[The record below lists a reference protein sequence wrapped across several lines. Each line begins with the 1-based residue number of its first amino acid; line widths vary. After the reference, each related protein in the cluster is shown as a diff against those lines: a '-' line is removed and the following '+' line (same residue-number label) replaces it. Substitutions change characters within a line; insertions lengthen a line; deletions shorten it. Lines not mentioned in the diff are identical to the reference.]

1 MRIPH
6 RSKPTSD
13 WRRRHFCLL
22 WTACV
27 ALLTLPG
34 ADASPRGHAARPR
47 GGAESGHQ
55 RAPDAVQ
62 RAPGGTEVWHRQL
75 ALDHARKGGRRKA
88 SGAKAA
94 VDVAGP
100 NICGTKCCPGWTV
113 AQKTK
118 QCTKPRCQPRCHNR
132 AVCRQQNICECRPG
146 FRGHRCEHANIAP
159 ASTALPWVVVPTP
172 PPVSTTTPTS
182 TATSSPAAK
191 ATHAVESE
199 AYPVTNKQ
207 YALRWQLLSLKEAQN
222 MLLKKTLANGGQGK
236 KITSIMLKYID
247 TERDKLLA
255 SPTGAPVAS
264 MKTFHTE
271 RGLYTLILSLDPVSS
286 QTARQRAGA
295 AASGG
300 AAAGHGAER
309 IKVLFTPTICKVRCT
324 QGRCTN
330 FCERGNVTTL
340 YNSHGNGQ
348 SAGGHGF
355 RVFLCPM
362 LCQNGGIC
370 IQKDRCICPP
380 NFTGKFCQIPV
391 LSSSTNDIEKT
402 PPSPSMPVTEQLMQ
416 SEYILPLQNQQA
428 GHASGAGLVKVRV
441 QHPPEASVKIH
452 QVIKVGHGPT
462 AREQSETVTWS
473 AGLSGARTS
482 VLPGERAEAPPPIV
496 QAQTIRGDATYTE
509 SSGFKYCF
517 REVRN
522 GQCSSP
528 LPGLRSQETC
538 CRGVGRAWGINDC
551 TLCPANT
558 ENFANG
564 EGSCP
569 KGFER
574 INGTQCVDVNECSEP
589 GICEN
594 GDCVNTRGSYTCVCR
609 PGYLLDTS
617 HGICISHKVI
627 SEEKHQCYRVVSA
640 GVCSLP
646 ILKNIT
652 KQICCCS
659 RVGKAWGRK
668 CETCPFFG
676 SAAFKEICPA
686 GPGYHYSANN
696 LQINQRLV
704 EYHSTGQQVLVSNTG
719 ASAAPD
725 TRPQQPDRINPQV
738 PQARPHQPTSTGS
751 LSPEAWPQQPS
762 IARQAGSGTTQPTRV
777 LTPVFR
783 TQTGRPL
790 VPATPRP
797 HLLRPES
804 PVCESRPQICGAGR
818 CVDQPGGRHTCLCD
832 PGHQLNAQRTQC
844 QDINECLLTPG
855 LCPVGVCENTPG
867 SYRCSCPSGFQT
879 NFQQTQCQDVDEC
892 RQVPNPCI
900 NGQCENTPGS
910 YKCVCRIGF
919 KLQGDNCKDNDECD
933 DPLRCPGQ
941 ECVNSQ
947 GSYRCVPCQ
956 PGFGLLHGQCS
967 DIDECRQTPNP
978 CSNSQC
984 ENTPGSYKCVC
995 RTGFKR
1001 QGNSCIDVNECENAL
1016 RCPGQECVNSHGS
1029 FRCVSCRPGFR
1040 LQNGKC
1046 ADVDECRQTPSPCSN
1061 GQCENTLSSYRCV
1074 CHTGFR
1080 LQGNNCTDV
1089 NECIRTPPPCGGGVC
1104 ENTLG
1109 SYRCATCQSGFK
1121 LLNGQCSDV
1130 NECVE
1135 TPGICSNGRCE
1146 NTPGSFRCACR
1157 NGYRQEGDRCT
1168 DVDECENAL
1177 QCPGKECV
1185 NLDGSFQCV
1194 TCKPGF
1200 SLQNGQCQ
1208 DVDECSQT
1216 PRVCANGRCK
1226 NAAGGYRCECYIG
1239 FQLQD
1244 NVCTD
1249 INECEDPLQCPGQQC
1264 VNSQGSYRCVPCRV
1278 GYSMQ
1283 NGKCSDVDE
1292 CQGPQVCGPES
1303 LCVNTDGSYH
1313 CECKPGYR
1321 ALGQQCRDINE
1332 CMEGEY
1338 CFPRG
1343 ECINT
1348 KGSYRCQCAPGYRTG
1363 ADGTSCLDEDEC
1375 ARPGVCQDGH
1385 CVNSEGSFQCRC
1397 QAGFTTN
1404 PEKTACLDVDECVDS
1419 EGAVCGTQR
1428 CENTIGSYRCFTS
1441 CEPGYRVTATGECV
1455 DVNECANETVCGKHS
1470 FCQNLIGTY
1479 QCMCDQGYVAAGD
1492 AGGCVDENECETM
1505 QGVCGTAHC
1514 ENVEGSFM
1522 CDCPNPEEVFNPRSG
1537 QCIRQ
1542 PREDPGTSSI
1552 SSTTTVVRRP
1562 GGNSASLP
1570 PAKHGEVRQC
1580 YYNMADPSSCNVLA
1594 HNTTHQECCC
1604 TVGWGWGLE
1613 CVYEGCPQLGT
1624 VEFQSLC
1631 PSGRGYVTTGHSA
1644 FSYRDVDECKLFD
1657 KEVCKNGRCVNN
1669 IPGYSCYCSSGF
1681 YYHNERLEC
1690 VDNDECA
1697 VEEPP
1702 CLGGICINTMG
1713 SYYCTCEPPLVLDDS
1728 QQSCV
1733 NTTGLSVDDS
1743 LSVCWQHVTAD
1754 LVCQRLLRGR
1764 QVTFSECCCQHGEAW
1779 SFSCALCP
1787 ATDSEEYE
1795 RLCSPVLGPA
1805 FPPPFPDRYSP
1816 GPLPGPYPG
1825 PRRGGGGSY
1834 ALPYEPDPYSEPFPP
1849 RQDYPLPVYED
1860 YSPFGGRRSGLR
1872 ERPPGSY
1879 SRSETPYSTGPGPD
1893 LYYDEAD
1900 FDPQYDPPR
1909 PGPGPPFR
1917 ITDPRSEQAFGMHPP
1932 PPSVPEGL
1940 PLSLAPLPDNSPYSE
1955 DGREE
1960 RWRFPPPFPPF
1971 RDSRRGETPRRVFE
1985 RRFESYEGLG
1995 ADECGIVHGCEN
2007 GRCIRVAEG
2016 YTCDCFT
2023 GYQLEM
2029 TSMACIDI
2037 NECEEPDIP
2046 DCINGRCINTDG
2058 SYRCQCLVGFI
2069 MSRRPNYCIPA

>member
-1 MRIPH
+1 M
-6 RSKPTSD
+6 
-13 WRRRHFCLL
+13 
-22 WTACV
+22 
-27 ALLTLPG
+27 
-34 ADASPRGHAARPR
+34 
-47 GGAESGHQ
+47 
-55 RAPDAVQ
+55 
-62 RAPGGTEVWHRQL
+62 
-75 ALDHARKGGRRKA
+75 
-88 SGAKAA
+88 
-94 VDVAGP
+94 
-100 NICGTKCCPGWTV
+100 
-113 AQKTK
+113 
-118 QCTKPRCQPRCHNR
+118 
-132 AVCRQQNICECRPG
+132 
-146 FRGHRCEHANIAP
+146 
-159 ASTALPWVVVPTP
+159 
-172 PPVSTTTPTS
+172 
-182 TATSSPAAK
+182 
-191 ATHAVESE
+191 
-199 AYPVTNKQ
+199 
-207 YALRWQLLSLKEAQN
+207 
-222 MLLKKTLANGGQGK
+222 
-236 KITSIMLKYID
+236 
-247 TERDKLLA
+247 KL
-255 SPTGAPVAS
+255 
-264 MKTFHTE
+264 
-271 RGLYTLILSLDPVSS
+271 
-286 QTARQRAGA
+286 
-295 AASGG
+295 
-300 AAAGHGAER
+300 
-309 IKVLFTPTICKVRCT
+309 C
-324 QGRCTN
+324 
-330 FCERGNVTTL
+330 
-340 YNSHGNGQ
+340 
-348 SAGGHGF
+348 
-355 RVFLCPM
+355 LCP
-362 LCQNGGIC
+362 
-370 IQKDRCICPP
+370 
-380 NFTGKFCQIPV
+380 
-391 LSSSTNDIEKT
+391 
-402 PPSPSMPVTEQLMQ
+402 
-416 SEYILPLQNQQA
+416 
-428 GHASGAGLVKVRV
+428 GAGLVKVRV

-762 IARQAGSGTTQPTRV
+762 IAPNQTEEITHLMLLYRFNSV
-777 LTPVFR
+777 L
-783 TQTGRPL
+783 
-790 VPATPRP
+790 
-797 HLLRPES
+797 PES

-900 NGQCENTPGS
+900 
-910 YKCVCRIGF
+910 
-919 KLQGDNCKDNDECD
+919 
-933 DPLRCPGQ
+933 
-941 ECVNSQ
+941 
-947 GSYRCVPCQ
+947 
-956 PGFGLLHGQCS
+956 
-967 DIDECRQTPNP
+967 
-978 CSNSQC
+978 
-984 ENTPGSYKCVC
+984 
-995 RTGFKR
+995 
-1001 QGNSCIDVNECENAL
+1001 
-1016 RCPGQECVNSHGS
+1016 
-1029 FRCVSCRPGFR
+1029 
-1040 LQNGKC
+1040 
-1046 ADVDECRQTPSPCSN
+1046 
-1061 GQCENTLSSYRCV
+1061 
-1074 CHTGFR
+1074 
-1080 LQGNNCTDV
+1080 
-1089 NECIRTPPPCGGGVC
+1089 
-1104 ENTLG
+1104 
-1109 SYRCATCQSGFK
+1109 
-1121 LLNGQCSDV
+1121 
-1130 NECVE
+1130 
-1135 TPGICSNGRCE
+1135 CSNGRCE

-1168 DVDECENAL
+1168 
-1177 QCPGKECV
+1177 
-1185 NLDGSFQCV
+1185 
-1194 TCKPGF
+1194 
-1200 SLQNGQCQ
+1200 

-1404 PEKTACLDVDECVDS
+1404 PEKTACLGKYRPIFISLYPYVTPTSYSFTSSSPPCLPPDVDECVDS

-1537 QCIRQ
+1537 QCIRH
-1542 PREDPGTSSI
+1542 
-1552 SSTTTVVRRP
+1552 
-1562 GGNSASLP
+1562 GG
-1570 PAKHGEVRQC
+1570 Q
-1580 YYNMADPSSCNVLA
+1580 
-1594 HNTTHQECCC
+1594 
-1604 TVGWGWGLE
+1604 WW
-1613 CVYEGCPQLGT
+1613 
-1624 VEFQSLC
+1624 
-1631 PSGRGYVTTGHSA
+1631 PSG
-1644 FSYRDVDECKLFD
+1644 
-1657 KEVCKNGRCVNN
+1657 
-1669 IPGYSCYCSSGF
+1669 
-1681 YYHNERLEC
+1681 
-1690 VDNDECA
+1690 
-1697 VEEPP
+1697 
-1702 CLGGICINTMG
+1702 
-1713 SYYCTCEPPLVLDDS
+1713 
-1728 QQSCV
+1728 
-1733 NTTGLSVDDS
+1733 
-1743 LSVCWQHVTAD
+1743 
-1754 LVCQRLLRGR
+1754 
-1764 QVTFSECCCQHGEAW
+1764 
-1779 SFSCALCP
+1779 
-1787 ATDSEEYE
+1787 
-1795 RLCSPVLGPA
+1795 
-1805 FPPPFPDRYSP
+1805 
-1816 GPLPGPYPG
+1816 
-1825 PRRGGGGSY
+1825 
-1834 ALPYEPDPYSEPFPP
+1834 
-1849 RQDYPLPVYED
+1849 
-1860 YSPFGGRRSGLR
+1860 
-1872 ERPPGSY
+1872 
-1879 SRSETPYSTGPGPD
+1879 
-1893 LYYDEAD
+1893 
-1900 FDPQYDPPR
+1900 
-1909 PGPGPPFR
+1909 
-1917 ITDPRSEQAFGMHPP
+1917 
-1932 PPSVPEGL
+1932 
-1940 PLSLAPLPDNSPYSE
+1940 
-1955 DGREE
+1955 
-1960 RWRFPPPFPPF
+1960 
-1971 RDSRRGETPRRVFE
+1971 
-1985 RRFESYEGLG
+1985 
-1995 ADECGIVHGCEN
+1995 
-2007 GRCIRVAEG
+2007 
-2016 YTCDCFT
+2016 
-2023 GYQLEM
+2023 
-2029 TSMACIDI
+2029 
-2037 NECEEPDIP
+2037 
-2046 DCINGRCINTDG
+2046 
-2058 SYRCQCLVGFI
+2058 
-2069 MSRRPNYCIPA
+2069 

>member
-1 MRIPH
+1 MLAGGV
-6 RSKPTSD
+6 D
-13 WRRRHFCLL
+13 YLL
-22 WTACV
+22 
-27 ALLTLPG
+27 LF
-34 ADASPRGHAARPR
+34 H
-47 GGAESGHQ
+47 
-55 RAPDAVQ
+55 
-62 RAPGGTEVWHRQL
+62 
-75 ALDHARKGGRRKA
+75 
-88 SGAKAA
+88 
-94 VDVAGP
+94 
-100 NICGTKCCPGWTV
+100 
-113 AQKTK
+113 
-118 QCTKPRCQPRCHNR
+118 
-132 AVCRQQNICECRPG
+132 
-146 FRGHRCEHANIAP
+146 
-159 ASTALPWVVVPTP
+159 
-172 PPVSTTTPTS
+172 
-182 TATSSPAAK
+182 SS
-191 ATHAVESE
+191 
-199 AYPVTNKQ
+199 
-207 YALRWQLLSLKEAQN
+207 
-222 MLLKKTLANGGQGK
+222 
-236 KITSIMLKYID
+236 
-247 TERDKLLA
+247 
-255 SPTGAPVAS
+255 
-264 MKTFHTE
+264 
-271 RGLYTLILSLDPVSS
+271 
-286 QTARQRAGA
+286 TARQRAGA

-428 GHASGAGLVKVRV
+428 GHASGLVKVRV

-676 SAAFKEICPA
+676 SGMLFIGWWSTIALASKFWFPTQELLQPRTLDLSNQTASTLRYPK
-686 GPGYHYSANN
+686 PGHT
-696 LQINQRLV
+696 NQ
-704 EYHSTGQQVLVSNTG
+704 
-719 ASAAPD
+719 
-725 TRPQQPDRINPQV
+725 PQQ
-738 PQARPHQPTSTGS
+738 G
-751 LSPEAWPQQPS
+751 LSA
-762 IARQAGSGTTQPTRV
+762 
-777 LTPVFR
+777 
-783 TQTGRPL
+783 
-790 VPATPRP
+790 PRP
-797 HLLRPES
+797 GLNSPASLVKPALEQPKS

-919 KLQGDNCKDNDECD
+919 KLQGDNCKD
-933 DPLRCPGQ
+933 
-941 ECVNSQ
+941 
-947 GSYRCVPCQ
+947 
-956 PGFGLLHGQCS
+956 
-967 DIDECRQTPNP
+967 
-978 CSNSQC
+978 
-984 ENTPGSYKCVC
+984 
-995 RTGFKR
+995 
-1001 QGNSCIDVNECENAL
+1001 
-1016 RCPGQECVNSHGS
+1016 
-1029 FRCVSCRPGFR
+1029 
-1040 LQNGKC
+1040 
-1046 ADVDECRQTPSPCSN
+1046 
-1061 GQCENTLSSYRCV
+1061 
-1074 CHTGFR
+1074 
-1080 LQGNNCTDV
+1080 
-1089 NECIRTPPPCGGGVC
+1089 
-1104 ENTLG
+1104 
-1109 SYRCATCQSGFK
+1109 
-1121 LLNGQCSDV
+1121 V

-1168 DVDECENAL
+1168 
-1177 QCPGKECV
+1177 GT
-1185 NLDGSFQCV
+1185 LDLS
-1194 TCKPGF
+1194 
-1200 SLQNGQCQ
+1200 
-1208 DVDECSQT
+1208 
-1216 PRVCANGRCK
+1216 
-1226 NAAGGYRCECYIG
+1226 
-1239 FQLQD
+1239 
-1244 NVCTD
+1244 
-1249 INECEDPLQCPGQQC
+1249 CEDPLQCPGQQC

-1455 DVNECANETVCGKHS
+1455 DCIVIHESPIVALNPTQIVIIASSLWLSLSDVNECANETVCGKHS

-1542 PREDPGTSSI
+1542 PRE
-1552 SSTTTVVRRP
+1552 
-1562 GGNSASLP
+1562 GNGCRFQCATEVPLSKAPSP
-1570 PAKHGEVRQC
+1570 HTAPRAPHGEVRQC

-1879 SRSETPYSTGPGPD
+1879 SRSETPYSTG
-1893 LYYDEAD
+1893 
-1900 FDPQYDPPR
+1900 
-1909 PGPGPPFR
+1909 
-1917 ITDPRSEQAFGMHPP
+1917 
-1932 PPSVPEGL
+1932 
-1940 PLSLAPLPDNSPYSE
+1940 
-1955 DGREE
+1955 
-1960 RWRFPPPFPPF
+1960 
-1971 RDSRRGETPRRVFE
+1971 
-1985 RRFESYEGLG
+1985 RFESYEGLG

-2069 MSRRPNYCIPA
+2069 MSRRPNYCIPAYRPNV

>member
-1 MRIPH
+1 MLRL
-6 RSKPTSD
+6 RT
-13 WRRRHFCLL
+13 LL
-22 WTACV
+22 PVLCSCF
-27 ALLTLPG
+27 AL
-34 ADASPRGHAARPR
+34 
-47 GGAESGHQ
+47 
-55 RAPDAVQ
+55 
-62 RAPGGTEVWHRQL
+62 
-75 ALDHARKGGRRKA
+75 
-88 SGAKAA
+88 
-94 VDVAGP
+94 
-100 NICGTKCCPGWTV
+100 CP
-113 AQKTK
+113 
-118 QCTKPRCQPRCHNR
+118 
-132 AVCRQQNICECRPG
+132 
-146 FRGHRCEHANIAP
+146 
-159 ASTALPWVVVPTP
+159 S
-172 PPVSTTTPTS
+172 
-182 TATSSPAAK
+182 
-191 ATHAVESE
+191 
-199 AYPVTNKQ
+199 
-207 YALRWQLLSLKEAQN
+207 
-222 MLLKKTLANGGQGK
+222 
-236 KITSIMLKYID
+236 
-247 TERDKLLA
+247 
-255 SPTGAPVAS
+255 
-264 MKTFHTE
+264 
-271 RGLYTLILSLDPVSS
+271 PVSS

-551 TLCPANT
+551 TLCP
-558 ENFANG
+558 
-564 EGSCP
+564 GSCP

-751 LSPEAWPQQPS
+751 LSPEAWPQQP
-762 IARQAGSGTTQPTRV
+762 TTKLFPFSHP
-777 LTPVFR
+777 LAVFR

-797 HLLRPES
+797 HLLRPGIYLQKSQRSS

-844 QDINECLLTPG
+844 Q
-855 LCPVGVCENTPG
+855 
-867 SYRCSCPSGFQT
+867 
-879 NFQQTQCQDVDEC
+879 
-892 RQVPNPCI
+892 
-900 NGQCENTPGS
+900 
-910 YKCVCRIGF
+910 
-919 KLQGDNCKDNDECD
+919 
-933 DPLRCPGQ
+933 
-941 ECVNSQ
+941 
-947 GSYRCVPCQ
+947 
-956 PGFGLLHGQCS
+956 

-1080 LQGNNCTDV
+1080 LQGNNCTGKTKICSTTAEFACNV

-1157 NGYRQEGDRCT
+1157 NGYRQEGDRSNPHFFLVA

-1244 NVCTD
+1244 NVCT
-1249 INECEDPLQCPGQQC
+1249 
-1264 VNSQGSYRCVPCRV
+1264 
-1278 GYSMQ
+1278 
-1283 NGKCSDVDE
+1283 DVDE

-1522 CDCPNPEEVFNPRSG
+1522 CDCPNPEEVFNPRTGMPFS
-1537 QCIRQ
+1537 
-1542 PREDPGTSSI
+1542 
-1552 SSTTTVVRRP
+1552 
-1562 GGNSASLP
+1562 GNSASLP

-1787 ATDSEEYE
+1787 ATDSGNIHIHE
-1795 RLCSPVLGPA
+1795 LSHSL
-1805 FPPPFPDRYSP
+1805 
-1816 GPLPGPYPG
+1816 L
-1825 PRRGGGGSY
+1825 
-1834 ALPYEPDPYSEPFPP
+1834 
-1849 RQDYPLPVYED
+1849 
-1860 YSPFGGRRSGLR
+1860 
-1872 ERPPGSY
+1872 
-1879 SRSETPYSTGPGPD
+1879 SRSLSHTLSHQSCYSLPD

-1909 PGPGPPFR
+1909 
-1917 ITDPRSEQAFGMHPP
+1917 
-1932 PPSVPEGL
+1932 
-1940 PLSLAPLPDNSPYSE
+1940 LAPLPDNSPYSE

>member
-1 MRIPH
+1 A
-6 RSKPTSD
+6 
-13 WRRRHFCLL
+13 W
-22 WTACV
+22 
-27 ALLTLPG
+27 
-34 ADASPRGHAARPR
+34 SPDEQFA
-47 GGAESGHQ
+47 
-55 RAPDAVQ
+55 
-62 RAPGGTEVWHRQL
+62 
-75 ALDHARKGGRRKA
+75 
-88 SGAKAA
+88 
-94 VDVAGP
+94 
-100 NICGTKCCPGWTV
+100 
-113 AQKTK
+113 
-118 QCTKPRCQPRCHNR
+118 
-132 AVCRQQNICECRPG
+132 
-146 FRGHRCEHANIAP
+146 
-159 ASTALPWVVVPTP
+159 
-172 PPVSTTTPTS
+172 
-182 TATSSPAAK
+182 
-191 ATHAVESE
+191 
-199 AYPVTNKQ
+199 
-207 YALRWQLLSLKEAQN
+207 
-222 MLLKKTLANGGQGK
+222 
-236 KITSIMLKYID
+236 
-247 TERDKLLA
+247 
-255 SPTGAPVAS
+255 
-264 MKTFHTE
+264 
-271 RGLYTLILSLDPVSS
+271 DPVCGI
-286 QTARQRAGA
+286 TM
-295 AASGG
+295 
-300 AAAGHGAER
+300 
-309 IKVLFTPTICKVRCT
+309 FTSVPCLAV
-324 QGRCTN
+324 
-330 FCERGNVTTL
+330 
-340 YNSHGNGQ
+340 
-348 SAGGHGF
+348 
-355 RVFLCPM
+355 LCPM

-428 GHASGAGLVKVRV
+428 GHASGLVKVRV

-762 IARQAGSGTTQPTRV
+762 IAPNQTEEITHLMLLYRFNSV
-777 LTPVFR
+777 L
-783 TQTGRPL
+783 
-790 VPATPRP
+790 
-797 HLLRPES
+797 PES

-956 PGFGLLHGQCS
+956 PGFGLLHGQCQHSSFSQYPGRGQGLCISTFLTTGDLVKCCPLPVVQIGLIPLLTVFILS

-1046 ADVDECRQTPSPCSN
+1046 ADVDEC
-1061 GQCENTLSSYRCV
+1061 
-1074 CHTGFR
+1074 
-1080 LQGNNCTDV
+1080 
-1089 NECIRTPPPCGGGVC
+1089 
-1104 ENTLG
+1104 
-1109 SYRCATCQSGFK
+1109 
-1121 LLNGQCSDV
+1121 
-1130 NECVE
+1130 
-1135 TPGICSNGRCE
+1135 
-1146 NTPGSFRCACR
+1146 
-1157 NGYRQEGDRCT
+1157 
-1168 DVDECENAL
+1168 
-1177 QCPGKECV
+1177 
-1185 NLDGSFQCV
+1185 
-1194 TCKPGF
+1194 
-1200 SLQNGQCQ
+1200 
-1208 DVDECSQT
+1208 SQT

-1244 NVCTD
+1244 NVCT
-1249 INECEDPLQCPGQQC
+1249 
-1264 VNSQGSYRCVPCRV
+1264 
-1278 GYSMQ
+1278 
-1283 NGKCSDVDE
+1283 
-1292 CQGPQVCGPES
+1292 
-1303 LCVNTDGSYH
+1303 
-1313 CECKPGYR
+1313 
-1321 ALGQQCRDINE
+1321 DINE

-1404 PEKTACLDVDECVDS
+1404 PEKTACLGKYRPIFISLYPYVTPTSYSFTSSSPPCLPPDVDECVDS

-1542 PREDPGTSSI
+1542 PREAPSPHTAPRAPVMAAHCSP
-1552 SSTTTVVRRP
+1552 R
-1562 GGNSASLP
+1562 
-1570 PAKHGEVRQC
+1570 HGEVRQC

-1849 RQDYPLPVYED
+1849 RQDYPLP
-1860 YSPFGGRRSGLR
+1860 
-1872 ERPPGSY
+1872 RPPGSY
-1879 SRSETPYSTGPGPD
+1879 SRSETPYNAC
-1893 LYYDEAD
+1893 YYNMVL
-1900 FDPQYDPPR
+1900 FFLFLIL
-1909 PGPGPPFR
+1909 G
-1917 ITDPRSEQAFGMHPP
+1917 
-1932 PPSVPEGL
+1932 
-1940 PLSLAPLPDNSPYSE
+1940 
-1955 DGREE
+1955 
-1960 RWRFPPPFPPF
+1960 
-1971 RDSRRGETPRRVFE
+1971 
-1985 RRFESYEGLG
+1985 RFESYEGLG

-2069 MSRRPNYCIPA
+2069 MSRRPNYCIPAYRPNV